1 MVRTGS
7 HDNFHFRLSEI
18 VRLVDY
24 IIGGIN
30 GKYLPS
36 HPSSRRG
43 KNRTGSTDE
52 GRRYESRFGSQG
64 SVDQTDRLVKQGTK
78 ENGTALHPQ
87 SFDPGSQ
94 RRHDMRLFRI
104 RVSGLS

>member
-1 MVRTGS
+1 MENT
-7 HDNFHFRLSEI
+7 
-18 VRLVDY
+18 
-24 IIGGIN
+24 
-30 GKYLPS
+30 
-36 HPSSRRG
+36 SRRG

-94 RRHDMRLFRI
+94 GDMICVCFG
-104 RVSGLS
+104 SGYPGYRKDGKPQKSVE